1 MYIYVLQI
9 GLSSLLPSSIVWG
22 ESYMIMSSQTVA
34 LICWGLSLAEL
45 VARPDLFAI
54 LLSSESTT
62 GLFQGGSSEAFGY
75 KESRLLAI
83 CVLVAA
89 TLCTG
94 KYQYL
99 HYSIT

>member
-1 MYIYVLQI
+1 MV
-9 GLSSLLPSSIVWG
+9 
-22 ESYMIMSSQTVA
+22 MSSQTVA

-54 LLSSESTT
+54 LLSSDSTS
-62 GLFQGGSSEAFGY
+62 GLFQGASSEEFGY

-89 TLCTG
+89 TMCTG
-94 KYQYL
+94 WYL
-99 HYSIT
+99 YSAYSNFTDFDADELYFL

>member
-1 MYIYVLQI
+1 
-9 GLSSLLPSSIVWG
+9 
-22 ESYMIMSSQTVA
+22 MIMSSQTVA

-62 GLFQGGSSEAFGY
+62 GLFQGGSSESFGY

-89 TLCTG
+89 TMCTG
-94 KYQYL
+94 GYKYVEKLTVISYEVDKL
-99 HYSIT
+99 PFLLIRLFFLFSFFR

>member
-1 MYIYVLQI
+1 
-9 GLSSLLPSSIVWG
+9 
-22 ESYMIMSSQTVA
+22 MIMSSQTVA

-62 GLFQGGSSEAFGY
+62 GLFQGGSSESFGY

-89 TLCTG
+89 TMCTG
-94 KYQYL
+94 KFHPLLKLKIIQYL
-99 HYSIT
+99 